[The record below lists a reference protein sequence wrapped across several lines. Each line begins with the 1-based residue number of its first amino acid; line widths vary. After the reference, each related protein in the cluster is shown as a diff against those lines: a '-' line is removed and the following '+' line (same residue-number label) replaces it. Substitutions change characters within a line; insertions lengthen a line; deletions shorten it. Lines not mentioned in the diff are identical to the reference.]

1 MSKITIPFRE
11 YNAMRISRVV
21 LWIAFIWVIFVAIVI
36 VTMLCLIGNWV
47 DSVGTSL
54 TTISPIAFLCVAL
67 LLLRKYRVIFFTIS
81 FYLLIVY
88 YLLFMLSSGLS
99 FTHTSSDI
107 ALVFLLLA
115 MLAILLLTILLTFR
129 TVRGQNIPFAR
140 WVAVAYAL
148 FRIASSVVMIV
159 LILANLSVGLP
170 EATPQNIS
178 LFIVKNLTSMLP
190 ELLFAYFGY
199 KAFSDSYYR
208 YFISQPLS
216 RVIRENT
223 ILFS

>member
-47 DSVGTSL
+47 DSAGTVL
-54 TTISPIAFLCVAL
+54 TAIFPIAFLCVAL

-81 FYLLIVY
+81 FYLLVVY
-88 YLLFMLSSGLS
+88 YLLFMLSGLS

-107 ALVFLLLA
+107 AFVFLLLTI
-115 MLAILLLTILLTFR
+115 LAILLTTILLTFR

-148 FRIASSVVMIV
+148 FRIASSIALIV
-159 LILANLSVGLP
+159 SVLANLSVGLP

-178 LFIVKNLTSMLP
+178 LFIVENLTAMLP